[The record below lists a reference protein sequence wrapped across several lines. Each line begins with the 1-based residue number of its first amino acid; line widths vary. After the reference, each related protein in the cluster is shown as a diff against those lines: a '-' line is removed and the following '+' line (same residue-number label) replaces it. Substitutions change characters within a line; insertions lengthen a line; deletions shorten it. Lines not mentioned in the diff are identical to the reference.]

1 MLYVSI
7 VVAWS
12 KFIIIIIII
21 VVVVVVVVVIIIII
35 ITCNPW
41 LACLVSETQSN
52 PWALGAKEFT

>member
-35 ITCNPW
+35 TCNPW